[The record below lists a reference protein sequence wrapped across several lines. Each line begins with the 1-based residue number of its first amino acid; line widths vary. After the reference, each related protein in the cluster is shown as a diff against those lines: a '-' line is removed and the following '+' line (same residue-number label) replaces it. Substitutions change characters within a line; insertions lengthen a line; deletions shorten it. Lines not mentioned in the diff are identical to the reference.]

1 MRINMQSYAQ
11 RIKRIARRECRM
23 LAHRPVF
30 LFVMI
35 IAPLACT
42 LFFTSLMREGL
53 PTGMPAGIADADN
66 TATTRQLCRVMYAMQ
81 LTDVRYKY
89 ASFGE
94 AHEAMRRGDIYAFF
108 YIPPHT
114 TEKALASRQPRV
126 SFYTNDSYLVP
137 ANLLM
142 KELKTSGELVSLA
155 IIREKLRAKGVRE
168 KDMMAWLQPIAIDC
182 HPIGNPTLDYNVYLS
197 NMLVPGIFILLILLT
212 TVYTIGYEW
221 KQHTQRVLYKLAG
234 ESQTVAIM
242 GKLLPQTL
250 IYTLQF
256 WLMDWWFFVHCG
268 FPCHC
273 GLGVMMLLGLLT
285 VLASQGFGVLLFGL
299 MAGAMRISLC
309 ICSLWGI
316 LSFSVAG
323 FTFPVT
329 DMHPVLQALSVWF
342 PLRHYY
348 LIYVNQALDGFPVT
362 YIWSSVVWLVA
373 FCLSPMLVRHRY
385 RGAFLKFE
393 YMP

>member
-1 MRINMQSYAQ
+1 
-11 RIKRIARRECRM
+11 M
-23 LAHRPVF
+23 LVHRPVF

-35 IAPLACT
+35 IAPLVCT

-53 PTGMPAGIADADN
+53 PTSLPAGMVDEDN
-66 TATTRQLCRVMYAMQ
+66 TATTRKLCQVIDAME
-81 LTDVRYKY
+81 LTDIRYKY
-89 ASFGE
+89 HSFSE
-94 AHEAMRRGDIYAFF
+94 AHEAMRRGDIYGFF
-108 YIPPHT
+108 YIPPRT
-114 TEKALASRQPRV
+114 TEQALASRQPRV

-142 KELKTSGELVSLA
+142 KELKTSGELISLA
-155 IIREKLRAKGVRE
+155 IFREKLRAKGVRE
-168 KDMMAWLQPIAIDC
+168 EAMLAWLQPIAIDC

-197 NMLVPGIFILLILLT
+197 NMVVPGIFILLILIT
-212 TVYTIGYEW
+212 TIYTIGYEW
-221 KQHTQRVLYKLAG
+221 KQRTQRVLYKLAG

-242 GKLLPQTL
+242 GKLLPQTV

-273 GLGVMMLLGLLT
+273 GVGVMMLLGLLT

-299 MAGAMRISLC
+299 MAGAMRVALC
-309 ICSLWGI
+309 ICCLWGI
-316 LSFSVAG
+316 LSFSLAG
-323 FTFPVT
+323 FTYPVT

-348 LIYVNQALDGFPVT
+348 LIYVNQALDGFPIT
-362 YIWSSVVWLVA
+362 YVWSSVVWLVA
-373 FCLSPMLVRHRY
+373 FCLCPLVVNYRY
-385 RGAFLKFE
+385 RKAFLKFE

>member
-53 PTGMPAGIADADN
+53 PMGMPAGIADADN

-299 MAGAMRISLC
+299 MAGAMRVSLC

>member
-1 MRINMQSYAQ
+1 
-11 RIKRIARRECRM
+11 M

-35 IAPLACT
+35 IAPLTCT
-42 LFFTSLMREGL
+42 LFFTSLMQEGL
-53 PTGMPAGIADADN
+53 PTTMPAGMVDEDN
-66 TATTRQLCRVMYAMQ
+66 TATTRKLCQVIDGMQ
-81 LTDVRYKY
+81 LTDIRYKY
-89 ASFGE
+89 HSFSE

-108 YIPPHT
+108 YIPPGT

-142 KELKTSGELVSLA
+142 KELKTSSELISLA
-155 IIREKLRAKGVRE
+155 IFREKLRAKGVRE
-168 KDMMAWLQPIAIDC
+168 EDMLAWLQPIAIDC
-182 HPIGNPTLDYNVYLS
+182 HPVGNPTLDYNVYLS
-197 NMLVPGIFILLILLT
+197 NMVVPGIFILLILIT
-212 TVYTIGYEW
+212 TIYTIGYEW
-221 KQHTQRVLYKLAG
+221 KQRTQRVLYKLAG

-242 GKLLPQTL
+242 GKLLPQTV

-273 GLGVMMLLGLLT
+273 GVGVMMLLGLLT

-299 MAGAMRISLC
+299 MAGAMRVALC
-309 ICSLWGI
+309 ICCLWGI
-316 LSFSVAG
+316 LSFSLAG
-323 FTFPVT
+323 FTYPVT

-348 LIYVNQALDGFPVT
+348 LIYVNQALDGFPIT
-362 YIWSSVVWLVA
+362 YVWSSVVWLVA
-373 FCLSPMLVRHRY
+373 FCLCPLVVNYRY
-385 RGAFLKFE
+385 RKAFLKFE

>member
-1 MRINMQSYAQ
+1 
-11 RIKRIARRECRM
+11 M

-53 PTGMPAGIADADN
+53 PTSLPAGMVDEDN
-66 TATTRQLCRVMYAMQ
+66 TATTRKLCQVIDAME
-81 LTDVRYKY
+81 LTDIRYKY
-89 ASFGE
+89 HSFSE

-108 YIPPHT
+108 YIPQGT

-142 KELKTSGELVSLA
+142 KELKTSGELISLA
-155 IIREKLRAKGVRE
+155 IFREKLRAKGVRE

-182 HPIGNPTLDYNVYLS
+182 HPVGNPTLDYNVYLS
-197 NMLVPGIFILLILLT
+197 NMVVPGIFILLILIT

-221 KQHTQRVLYKLAG
+221 KQRTQRVLYKIAG
-234 ESQTVAIM
+234 ESQTVAII
-242 GKLLPQTL
+242 GKLLPQTA

-273 GLGVMMLLGLLT
+273 GIGMMMLLGLLT
-285 VLASQGFGVLLFGL
+285 VLASQGFGVLLFGV
-299 MAGAMRISLC
+299 MAGAMRVALC
-309 ICSLWGI
+309 ICCLWGI
-316 LSFSVAG
+316 LSFSLAG
-323 FTFPVT
+323 FTYPVT
-329 DMHPVLQALSVWF
+329 DMHPVLQALAVWF

-348 LIYVNQALDGFPVT
+348 LIYVNQALDGFPITCV
-362 YIWSSVVWLVA
+362 WSSVVWLVA
-373 FCLSPMLVRHRY
+373 FCLCPLVINYRY
-385 RGAFLKFE
+385 RKAFLQFE